1 MHRRLSWHPDWSL
14 GIEPLDRDHRA
25 LMERLTDIYLRHGP
39 QARHGPATAAEGEA
53 LLRELGTLAREA
65 REHFRRE
72 QAFLRAIDFERV
84 ERHEAEHERLAEV
97 LERLIEDWRAAG
109 LRTLD
114 EHTLETLHHWLLEH
128 ILGGDRDFARRY
140 FQLCGET
147 PGPAA

>member
-1 MHRRLSWHPDWSL
+1 MHRRSSWHPDWSL
-14 GIEPLDRDHRA
+14 GIEPLDQDHRA

-39 QARHGPATAAEGEA
+39 RSRHGPASAAQGEA
-53 LLRELGTLAREA
+53 LHRDLDALASEA

-72 QAFLRAIDFERV
+72 QAFLRAIGYAQV
-84 ERHEAEHERLAEV
+84 ASHEAEHGRLADA
-97 LERLIEDWRAAG
+97 LDQQLAQWRAAG

-114 EHTLETLHHWLLEH
+114 ERARETLHHWLLAH